1 MRWVAKTYANKPM
14 VVLGTLEVAFHLTG
28 VDERTPR
35 TYVPSPMAE
44 YLEEALRKL
53 PARSRYDFILPWVAA
68 QLNKYTDD
76 ILMNNARTALTERST
91 AIAQWAL
98 ANRVDLG
105 RVSAGE
111 AFEAVDKFRIFGP
124 AEPGEVVYRF
134 ADGWTLQKLTTRSQL
149 TQEGEIMQHCV
160 GNYCAKVQA
169 GESVIYSLRDPQGHP
184 HVTLE
189 WSPKTRRFVQI
200 RGKQNQPVVEKYR
213 PYVWEVL
220 LKVFDG
226 EAMGLILTGFDF
238 KAHNMRI
245 DLHGA
250 DLRHVEL
257 GGMNLDDA
265 DLSGAY
271 LEYAWLVSTSLVR
284 ANLRG
289 ADLRLANLRDA
300 DLSYADLRGT
310 SFGGSTIENSYLVST
325 IFTGALMDSHTLLP
339 PSYLKRIRGF

>member
-1 MRWVAKTYANKPM
+1 
-14 VVLGTLEVAFHLTG
+14 
-28 VDERTPR
+28 
-35 TYVPSPMAE
+35 MAE

-220 LKVFDG
+220 LKVFNG
-226 EAMGLILTGFDF
+226 EAVGLILTGFDF

-245 DLHGA
+245 VLISAGLYHA
-250 DLRHVEL
+250 EL
-257 GGMNLDDA
+257 GGMNLDGADLREASLEDAWLAGTSLVRADLRGANLQDANLRNANLSYA
-265 DLSGAY
+265 DLSGAD
-271 LEYAWLVSTSLVR
+271 
-284 ANLRG
+284 LRG
-289 ADLRLANLRDA
+289 AHMKGANLTGVIVDTSTKT
-300 DLSYADLRGT
+300 DHPPLRQ
-310 SFGGSTIENSYLVST
+310 LRRV
-325 IFTGALMDSHTLLP
+325 
-339 PSYLKRIRGF
+339 